1 MMDLERLSMF
11 RHDYAGLILASQS
24 PRRKDLLELAG
35 LSFETFPSPLDE
47 DRVMARLL
55 REGPS
60 LDHASLAEQL
70 ALAKARSVLELFPRA
85 LVLASDTIV
94 TLEGQ
99 IFGKPRDKDEAR
111 SMLCRLAGRTHVVD
125 TGVALVSSLDQESF
139 SSSSQVTFRPLT
151 KDLEALIDRY
161 TKTGLPL
168 DKAGAYGIQE
178 LGGLL
183 IEKIE
188 GDFFS
193 VMGLPIGEVYARLQV
208 RQGGPWKIF

>member
-1 MMDLERLSMF
+1 MLS
-11 RHDYAGLILASQS
+11 HDDDGLILASRS

-35 LSFETFPSPLDE
+35 LEFKTYPSPCDE
-47 DRVMARLL
+47 DRIMVDLL
-55 REGPS
+55 RERPG

-70 ALAKARSVLELFPRA
+70 ALAKARSVLDLFPRA

-99 IFGKPRDKDEAR
+99 IFGKPRDKEEAR

-125 TGVALVSSLDQESF
+125 TGVALVSGLDEEVF

-151 KDLEALIDRY
+151 DDLEALIDRY

-193 VMGLPIGEVYARLQV
+193 VMGLPIGEVYTRLQA
-208 RQGGPWKIF
+208 RQGGPWRIF